1 MSNHG
6 VVVDAADRRNV
17 RDRGD
22 TMLMTVILVTFLML
36 GAFALISGSQQW
48 SARRDVQA
56 AASAAARAS
65 VQVSDTEVRGGR
77 VQIDPAAAQ
86 ARASEVCA
94 ASGYSCAVSV
104 SATTVT
110 VTLTGPVDYSF
121 NTPGFPKSLTA
132 SATASVQRGVV
143 SGS

>member
-1 MSNHG
+1 MSTTG
-6 VVVDAADRRNV
+6 IVVDTADRRDV

-56 AASAAARAS
+56 AAAAAARAS
-65 VQVSDTEVRGGR
+65 VQVSDAEVRGGR
-77 VQIDPAAAQ
+77 VQIDLAAAQ
-86 ARASEVCA
+86 FRASQVCI
-94 ASGYSCAVSV
+94 ASGYMCVVSV
-104 SATTVT
+104 SATTAT

-121 NTPGFPKSLTA
+121 NTPGFPTSLTA

>member
-1 MSNHG
+1 MSHNR
-6 VVVDAADRRNV
+6 VDATDHRDV

-65 VQVSDTEVRGGR
+65 VQVSGAEVRGGS
-77 VQIDPAAAQ
+77 VQIDPGAAQ
-86 ARASEVCA
+86 LRASQVCA
-94 ASGYSCAVSV
+94 ASGYTCVVSV
-104 SATTVT
+104 SATTAA

-121 NTPGFPKSLTA
+121 NTPGFPTSLTA
-132 SATASVQRGVV
+132 TATANVQRGVE